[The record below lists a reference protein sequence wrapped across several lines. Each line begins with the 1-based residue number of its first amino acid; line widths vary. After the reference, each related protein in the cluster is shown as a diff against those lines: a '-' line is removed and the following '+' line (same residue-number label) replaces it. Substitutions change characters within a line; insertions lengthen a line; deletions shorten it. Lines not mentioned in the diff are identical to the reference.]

1 MRQYAGRVKP
11 ASSKPLILLD
21 ATAISAQRGG
31 VGRYVEELARQ
42 AVLAGA
48 PVVVVCQPRDE
59 KVFASFDCDLVVA
72 PRFVQSVPL
81 RFLWEQVGL
90 PALARRLNATVIHSP
105 HYTFPLVTG
114 RRRVVTVHDLTF
126 WSFPDRHSLLKRVFF
141 RWWISAT
148 ARRRLDVIVP
158 SRATGSEYE
167 RVAHADSTCV
177 TVAYHGVDRGT
188 FHPPTAS
195 NVTRFAK
202 TLGIDAW
209 VAFVGTIEPRKNVVP
224 LIEGFQLAVATLS
237 PRPALLLAGAPGWD
251 NTVAEAIA
259 RSVRAGFDVRHLGYV
274 PLADLST
281 LLGGA
286 TVVAYPSEG
295 EGFGLPV
302 LEAMSCGAPVL
313 TTRSLSLPEVGGD
326 AVAYTDTTAEAIG
339 VALTELLN
347 DPKRRAELTRA
358 AIERAVGFTWSACL
372 SVHRDVWER

>member
-1 MRQYAGRVKP
+1 MKP

-59 KVFASFDCDLVVA
+59 QVFASFDCDLVVA

-90 PALARRLNATVIHSP
+90 PVLARRLNATVIHSP

-167 RVAHADSTCV
+167 RVAHADSTRV
-177 TVAYHGVDRGT
+177 TVAYHGVDRDT
-188 FHPPTAS
+188 FRPPTAP

-202 TLGIDAW
+202 KLGIDGW

-259 RSVRAGFDVRHLGYV
+259 RAVRAGFDVRHLGYV

-358 AIERAVGFTWSACL
+358 AIERAAGFTWSACL